1 MADTGSLMVGLRRKG
16 GIDHISQRTAI
27 ASLDLEENFMKT
39 HVIRCAALAA
49 VTLSLAG
56 CAGGA
61 DNTDTTAADTTAA
74 VAAVAATGS
83 TTGAAGG
90 AAPTATGMIDPN
102 SATQQQL
109 MTAGLD
115 SAAAAAI
122 IAGRPHADMRA
133 VDRALSG
140 RNLTADQRKAAYATL
155 WKPIDLN
162 TATDAEILLIPGIG
176 NRMLHEFKE
185 YRPYTSME
193 QFRREIGK
201 YVDQNEVARLEKYV
215 MIK

>member
-1 MADTGSLMVGLRRKG
+1 MNQNAFRRA
-16 GIDHISQRTAI
+16 T
-27 ASLDLEENFMKT
+27 
-39 HVIRCAALAA
+39 VLAA
-49 VTLSLAG
+49 VTLMLSG

-61 DNTDTTAADTTAA
+61 DNADTTTADTTAA
-74 VAAVAATGS
+74 AAAVAATGS
-83 TTGAAGG
+83 TTGAAG
-90 AAPTATGMIDPN
+90 APATTSASGMIDPN

-115 SAAAAAI
+115 SAAAAAV

-133 VDRALSG
+133 VDRALAG
-140 RNLTADQRKAAYATL
+140 RNLTADQRKAVYATV

-176 NRMLHEFKE
+176 NRMLPEFKE

-193 QFRREIGK
+193 QFRREMGK
-201 YVDQNEVARLEKYV
+201 YVDQTEVARLEKYV

>member
-1 MADTGSLMVGLRRKG
+1 MTHNAFRRA
-16 GIDHISQRTAI
+16 T
-27 ASLDLEENFMKT
+27 
-39 HVIRCAALAA
+39 VLAA
-49 VTLSLAG
+49 VTLMLTG

-61 DNTDTTAADTTAA
+61 DNADTTTADTTAA
-74 VAAVAATGS
+74 AAAVAATGS
-83 TTGAAGG
+83 TTGAATG
-90 AAPTATGMIDPN
+90 APATTSASGMIDPN

-115 SAAAAAI
+115 SAAAAAV

-133 VDRALSG
+133 VDRALAG
-140 RNLTADQRKAAYATL
+140 RNLSADQRKAVYATV

-176 NRMLHEFKE
+176 NRMLREFKE

-193 QFRREIGK
+193 QFRREMGK